1 MEIVIVLVALVIIVL
16 FVYIL
21 TKKTNL
27 FLDFEDEED
36 EEFEEDEDEDE
47 DEEAEKE
54 YKKEYEALSK
64 NENRENLNSKIGD
77 DINMYFSKIDD
88 LDYDDRTQMLSS
100 IESEQNQNLD
110 ETQMIS
116 IPKEK
121 EKIVYASIL
130 YRENGIEKKFLMTG
144 GILCIGRDSNN
155 CDIVISNDEFLGR
168 KHALVYNKG
177 TSIYLVDL
185 NSKNGTYIEGQRV
198 FGHNQIVGNK
208 KVKLANTEFIIK
220 VGE

>member
-36 EEFEEDEDEDE
+36 EEDEEFEEDNDDEKA
-47 DEEAEKE
+47 EEE

-77 DINMYFSKIDD
+77 DINMYFSKIDK

-100 IESEQNQNLD
+100 IESKQNENLD
-110 ETQMIS
+110 ETQIIS

-185 NSKNGTYIEGQRV
+185 NSKNGTYIEDQRV